1 MIPKIIHFCWLSGDP
16 YPEKIRKCMK
26 TWKKVMP
33 DYEIKLWS
41 METFDVSSAPVYVQ
55 EAVKARKWA
64 FAADYIRMY
73 ALYTEGG
80 IYLDSDASNPQL
92 SSSASFLRLNVLS
105 SLN

>member
-33 DYEIKLWS
+33 DYEIKLWN

-55 EAVKARKWA
+55 EAVKCMPFTLKEVSIW
-64 FAADYIRMY
+64 IQM
-73 ALYTEGG
+73 
-80 IYLDSDASNPQL
+80 
-92 SSSASFLRLNVLS
+92 
-105 SLN
+105 

>member
-41 METFDVSSAPVYVQ
+41 METFDVSSAPVY
-55 EAVKARKWA
+55 E
-64 FAADYIRMY
+64 
-73 ALYTEGG
+73 
-80 IYLDSDASNPQL
+80 SP
-92 SSSASFLRLNVLS
+92 
-105 SLN
+105 